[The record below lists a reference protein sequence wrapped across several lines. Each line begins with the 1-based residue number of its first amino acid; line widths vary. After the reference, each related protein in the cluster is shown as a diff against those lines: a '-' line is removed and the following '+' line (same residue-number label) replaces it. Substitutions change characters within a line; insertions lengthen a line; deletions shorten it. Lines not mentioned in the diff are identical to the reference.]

1 VKSNYLLKL
10 SLFSGLLFAI
20 LFLLNTKFQY
30 RFQNAHAVFI
40 VIYLY
45 LLTLWMHLALKKTFA
60 ERPQAFVYKFMGFS
74 GLRLVL
80 HFILLIVYWLFFK
93 DLLVSFTVHF
103 LILYLLFTAFEI
115 YFLYKD
121 LRQLP
126 NNKQ

>member
-1 VKSNYLLKL
+1 VKSRYLLKL
-10 SLFSGLLFAI
+10 SLFSGLLFMI

-30 RFQNAHAVFI
+30 RFQNIHAVFI
-40 VIYLY
+40 VVYLY
-45 LLTLWMHLALKKTFA
+45 TLTLWMHLTLKKTFT

-80 HFILLIVYWLFFK
+80 HFILLIFYWVFFK

-103 LILYLLFTAFEI
+103 LFLYLLFTVFEV

-126 NNKQ
+126 SSKQ